1 MRINIAYP
9 RNGTQISWQI
19 DEDQTWAKLIDKR
32 LAQEFDGELLK
43 PEWKGYIFKIAGGS
57 DKNGFAM
64 KQGVLSKT
72 KLKLLLKRGTSGYI
86 EKREGVALRKSVRG
100 CIVGQDL
107 GGLNL
112 VVLKRG
118 ENHIP
123 KLTDVNVPRRLG
135 PKRANKIRK
144 LFNIQKH
151 SDNIGAKNPTSI
163 KVFPRDVCKS
173 IVRRVIK
180 TVNNKTRF
188 KAPKIQRLITPERI
202 YRKKSRRENKYKK
215 AKKAVE
221 AIKAFNKKEADKAAN
236 AAKK

>member
-1 MRINIAYP
+1 MKINIAYP
-9 RNGTQISWQI
+9 RNGTQISWSI
-19 DEDQTWAKLIDKR
+19 DEDHVWAKLIDKR

-43 PEWKGYIFKIAGGS
+43 PEWKGHIFKITGGS

-64 KQGVLSKT
+64 KHGVLTKT
-72 KLKLLLKRGTSGYI
+72 KLKLLLRRGTSGYI

-107 GGLNL
+107 GGINL
-112 VVLKRG
+112 VLLKRG

-123 KLTDVNVPRRLG
+123 KLTDTTVPRRLG

-144 LFNIQKH
+144 LFNIGKH
-151 SDNIGAKNPTSI
+151 SDNIGVKEPT
-163 KVFPRDVCKS
+163 KLNVFPRDVCKL

-188 KAPKIQRLITPERI
+188 KAPKIQRLITSERI
-202 YRKKSRRENKYKK
+202 HRKKSRRDQKYKK
-215 AKKAVE
+215 AQNGVKRLA
-221 AIKAFNKKEADKAAN
+221 AFNKKEAEKT
-236 AAKK
+236 AKK